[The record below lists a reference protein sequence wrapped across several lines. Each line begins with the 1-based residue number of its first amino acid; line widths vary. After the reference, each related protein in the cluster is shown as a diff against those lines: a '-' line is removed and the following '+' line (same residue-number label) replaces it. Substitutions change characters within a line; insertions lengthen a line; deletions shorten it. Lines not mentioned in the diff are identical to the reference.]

1 MCAGNDNYIKLFD
14 TVSLH
19 YEKVSETVKELND
32 FLKKERLEPAF
43 AVNL

>member
-1 MCAGNDNYIKLFD
+1 MCAGNDNLFKLFD
-14 TVSLH
+14 IVSVH
-19 YEKVSETVKELND
+19 NEKVSETVKELND